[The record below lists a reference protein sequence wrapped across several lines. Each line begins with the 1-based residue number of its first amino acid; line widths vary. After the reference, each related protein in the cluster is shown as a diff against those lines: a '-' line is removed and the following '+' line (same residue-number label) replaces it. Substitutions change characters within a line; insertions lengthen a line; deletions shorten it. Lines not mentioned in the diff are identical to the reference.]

1 MKALRVTLD
10 QWLAFKTVVDQ
21 GSYSRAAEMLNK
33 SQSTVSYSLAKLN
46 EQLAKPVLVLEGR
59 KAVLTAEG
67 KVLYRYAQQIL
78 NAASSAESVANSMA
92 IEFESEVTIAV
103 DVLQQV
109 SALVDAF
116 EIFSEQFP
124 HTRIRVLETS
134 LSGSAEALLEK
145 QADLVIGGVIPTGFN
160 GFPLTTV
167 RMMPVAAPSHPL
179 VKKRENVSE
188 IELQSH
194 RQIVLR
200 DTGTKRE
207 QDSGWLGAQ
216 QRWPVSHFSSS
227 ISLVKTG
234 LAFAFL
240 PDKWINEELKD
251 GSLHLIQLQEKFQRS
266 LPLYLMFADR
276 PNAGPATRALSELIQ
291 TKIRV

>member
-21 GSYSRAAEMLNK
+21 GSYSRAAETLNK
-33 SQSTVSYSLAKLN
+33 SQSTISYSLAKLN
-46 EQLAKPVLVLEGR
+46 EQLPKPVLILEGR

-78 NAASSAESVANSMA
+78 NAAASAESVANSMA

-116 EIFSEQFP
+116 EAFSEQFP

-134 LSGSAEALLEK
+134 LSGTTEALLEK
-145 QADLVIGGVIPTGFN
+145 QADLVIGGEIPTGFN
-160 GFPLTTV
+160 GFPLTTIS
-167 RMMPVAAPSHPL
+167 MLPVAAPSHPL
-179 VKKRENVSE
+179 VQKRENVSE
-188 IELQSH
+188 IELKSH

-207 QDSGWLGAQ
+207 QDAGWLSAQ
-216 QRWPVSHFSSS
+216 QRWTVSHFSSS

-240 PDKWINEELKD
+240 PDKWVKEELKS
-251 GSLHLIQLQEKFQRS
+251 GSLHLIQLQERLQRS
-266 LPLYLMFADR
+266 LPLYLMFADK

>member
-21 GSYSRAAEMLNK
+21 GSYSRAAEILNK

-46 EQLAKPVLVLEGR
+46 AQLPKPVLILEGR

-134 LSGSAEALLEK
+134 LSGTAEALLEK

-167 RMMPVAAPSHPL
+167 RMLPVAAPSHPL

-200 DTGTKRE
+200 DTGTKRK

-216 QRWPVSHFSSS
+216 QRWTVSHFSSS

-240 PDKWINEELKD
+240 PDKWIKEELKD
-251 GSLHLIQLQEKFQRS
+251 GSLHLIQLQERLQRS
-266 LPLYLMFADR
+266 LPLYLMFADK

>member
-10 QWLAFKTVVDQ
+10 QWLAFKTVVDE

-33 SQSTVSYSLAKLN
+33 SQSTISYSLAKLN
-46 EQLAKPVLVLEGR
+46 EQLPKPVFSLEGR
-59 KAVLTAEG
+59 KAMLTSEG
-67 KVLYRYAQQIL
+67 KVLYRYAEQIL
-78 NAASSAESVANSMA
+78 NAAASAESVAHSMA
-92 IEFESEVTIAV
+92 VEFESEVTIAV
-103 DVLQQV
+103 DVLQRV
-109 SALVDAF
+109 GDLVDAF
-116 EIFSEQFP
+116 EVFSELFP

-134 LSGSAEALLEK
+134 LSGTSEALLEK

-160 GFPLTTV
+160 GAPLTTV
-167 RMMPVAAPSHPL
+167 SMLPVAAPSHPL
-179 VKKRENVSE
+179 VKDRENVSE
-188 IELQSH
+188 LELKSH

-216 QRWPVSHFSSS
+216 QRWTVSHFSSS

-240 PDKWINEELKD
+240 PNNWIQQELTN
-251 GSLHLIQLQEKFQRS
+251 GSLHLIPLQESFQRS

-276 PNAGPATRALSELIQ
+276 PNAGPATRALAELIQ
-291 TKIRV
+291 TKISA

>member
-21 GSYSRAAEMLNK
+21 GSYSRAAETLNK
-33 SQSTVSYSLAKLN
+33 SQSTISYSLAKLN
-46 EQLAKPVLVLEGR
+46 EQLPKPVLILEGR

-78 NAASSAESVANSMA
+78 NAAASAESVANSMA

-116 EIFSEQFP
+116 EAFSELFP

-134 LSGSAEALLEK
+134 LSGTTEALLEK
-145 QADLVIGGVIPTGFN
+145 QADLVIGGEIPTGFN
-160 GFPLTTV
+160 GFPLTTIS
-167 RMMPVAAPSHPL
+167 MLPVAAPSHPL
-179 VKKRENVSE
+179 VQKRENVSE
-188 IELQSH
+188 IELKSH

-207 QDSGWLGAQ
+207 QDAGWLSAQ
-216 QRWPVSHFSSS
+216 QRWTVSHFSSS

-240 PDKWINEELKD
+240 PDKWVKEELKS
-251 GSLHLIQLQEKFQRS
+251 GSLHLIQLQERLQRS
-266 LPLYLMFADR
+266 LPLYLMFADK

>member
-21 GSYSRAAEMLNK
+21 GSYSRAAETLNK
-33 SQSTVSYSLAKLN
+33 SQSTISYSLAKLN
-46 EQLAKPVLVLEGR
+46 EQLPKPVLILEGR

-78 NAASSAESVANSMA
+78 NAAASAESVANSMA

-116 EIFSEQFP
+116 EAFSELFP

-134 LSGSAEALLEK
+134 LSGTTEALLEK

-160 GFPLTTV
+160 GFPLTTIS
-167 RMMPVAAPSHPL
+167 MLPVAAPSHPL

-207 QDSGWLGAQ
+207 QDIGWLGAE
-216 QRWPVSHFSSS
+216 QRWTVSHFSSS

-240 PDKWINEELKD
+240 PDKWVKEELES

-266 LPLYLMFADR
+266 LPLYLMFADQ
-276 PNAGPATRALSELIQ
+276 PNAGPATRALGELIQ

>member
-21 GSYSRAAEMLNK
+21 GSYSRAAETLNK
-33 SQSTVSYSLAKLN
+33 SQSTISYSLAKLN
-46 EQLAKPVLVLEGR
+46 EQLPKPVLILEGR

-78 NAASSAESVANSMA
+78 NAAASAESVANSMA

-116 EIFSEQFP
+116 ETFSELFP

-134 LSGSAEALLEK
+134 LSGTTEALLEK

-160 GFPLTTV
+160 GFPLTTIS
-167 RMMPVAAPSHPL
+167 MLPVAAPSHPL
-179 VKKRENVSE
+179 VQKRENVSE
-188 IELQSH
+188 IELKSH

-200 DTGTKRE
+200 DTGTRRE
-207 QDSGWLGAQ
+207 QDAGWLGAQ
-216 QRWPVSHFSSS
+216 QRWTVSHFSSS

-240 PDKWINEELKD
+240 PDKWVKEELKS

-266 LPLYLMFADR
+266 LPLYLMFADQ
-276 PNAGPATRALSELIQ
+276 PNAGPATRALGELIQ

>member
-1 MKALRVTLD
+1 MKAFRVTLD

-33 SQSTVSYSLAKLN
+33 SQSTISYSIAKLN
-46 EQLAKPVLVLEGR
+46 EQLPKPVLSLEGR

-92 IEFESEVTIAV
+92 IGFESEVTIAV

-109 SALVDAF
+109 NALVDAF
-116 EIFSEQFP
+116 EVFSEKFP

-134 LSGSAEALLEK
+134 LSGTTEALLEK
-145 QADLVIGGVIPTGFN
+145 RADLVIGGAIPTGFN
-160 GFPLTTV
+160 GFPLTTIS
-167 RMMPVAAPSHPL
+167 MLPVAAPSHPL
-179 VKKRENVSE
+179 VKKGENVSE
-188 IELQSH
+188 IELKSH

-200 DTGTKRE
+200 DTGIKRE
-207 QDSGWLGAQ
+207 QDAGWLGAQ
-216 QRWPVSHFSSS
+216 QRWTVSHFSSS

-234 LAFAFL
+234 LAFAFV
-240 PDKWINEELKD
+240 PDKWVKEELKS
-251 GSLHLIQLQEKFQRS
+251 GSLHLIQLQEGFQRS
-266 LPLYLMFADR
+266 VPLYLMFADK

>member
-134 LSGSAEALLEK
+134 LSGTAEALLEK

-167 RMMPVAAPSHPL
+167 RMLPVAAPSHPL

-216 QRWPVSHFSSS
+216 QRWTVSHFSSS

>member
-21 GSYSRAAEMLNK
+21 GSYSRAAEILNK

-134 LSGSAEALLEK
+134 LSGTAEALLEK

-167 RMMPVAAPSHPL
+167 RMLPVAAPSHPL

-216 QRWPVSHFSSS
+216 QRWTVSHFSSS

-240 PDKWINEELKD
+240 PDKWIKEELKD
-251 GSLHLIQLQEKFQRS
+251 GSLHLIQLQERLQRS
-266 LPLYLMFADR
+266 LPLYLMFADK

>member
-21 GSYSRAAEMLNK
+21 GSYSRAAETLNK
-33 SQSTVSYSLAKLN
+33 SQSTISYSLAKLN
-46 EQLAKPVLVLEGR
+46 EQLPKPVLILEGR

-78 NAASSAESVANSMA
+78 NAAASAESVANSMA

-116 EIFSEQFP
+116 EAFSELFP

-134 LSGSAEALLEK
+134 LSGTTEALLEK

-160 GFPLTTV
+160 GFPLTTIS
-167 RMMPVAAPSHPL
+167 MLPVAAPSHPL
-179 VKKRENVSE
+179 VQKRENVSE
-188 IELQSH
+188 IELKSH

-200 DTGTKRE
+200 DTGTRRE
-207 QDSGWLGAQ
+207 QDAGWLGAQ
-216 QRWPVSHFSSS
+216 QRWTVSHFSSS

-234 LAFAFL
+234 LAFAFV
-240 PDKWINEELKD
+240 PDKWVKEELKS

-266 LPLYLMFADR
+266 LPLYLMFADQ
-276 PNAGPATRALSELIQ
+276 PNAGPATRALGELIQ

>member
-1 MKALRVTLD
+1 
-10 QWLAFKTVVDQ
+10 
-21 GSYSRAAEMLNK
+21 
-33 SQSTVSYSLAKLN
+33 
-46 EQLAKPVLVLEGR
+46 
-59 KAVLTAEG
+59 
-67 KVLYRYAQQIL
+67 
-78 NAASSAESVANSMA
+78 MA

-116 EIFSEQFP
+116 EAFSELFP

-134 LSGSAEALLEK
+134 LSGTTEALLEK

-160 GFPLTTV
+160 GFPLTTIS
-167 RMMPVAAPSHPL
+167 MLPVAAPSHPL

-207 QDSGWLGAQ
+207 QDIGWLGAE
-216 QRWPVSHFSSS
+216 QRWTVSHFSSS

-240 PDKWINEELKD
+240 PDKWVKEELES
-251 GSLHLIQLQEKFQRS
+251 GSLHLIQLQERFQRS
-266 LPLYLMFADR
+266 LPLYLMFADK

>member
-134 LSGSAEALLEK
+134 LSGGAEALLEK

-167 RMMPVAAPSHPL
+167 RMLPVAAPSHPL

-216 QRWPVSHFSSS
+216 QRWTVSHFSSS

>member
-1 MKALRVTLD
+1 
-10 QWLAFKTVVDQ
+10 
-21 GSYSRAAEMLNK
+21 
-33 SQSTVSYSLAKLN
+33 
-46 EQLAKPVLVLEGR
+46 
-59 KAVLTAEG
+59 VLTAEG

-78 NAASSAESVANSMA
+78 NAAASAESVANSMA

-116 EIFSEQFP
+116 EAFSELFP

-134 LSGSAEALLEK
+134 LSGTTEALLEK

-160 GFPLTTV
+160 GFPLTTIS
-167 RMMPVAAPSHPL
+167 MLPVAAPSHPL
-179 VKKRENVSE
+179 VQKRENVSE
-188 IELQSH
+188 IELKSH

-200 DTGTKRE
+200 DTGTRRE
-207 QDSGWLGAQ
+207 QDAGWLGAQ
-216 QRWPVSHFSSS
+216 QRWTVSHFSSS

-240 PDKWINEELKD
+240 PDKWVKEELKS

-266 LPLYLMFADR
+266 LPLYLMFADQ
-276 PNAGPATRALSELIQ
+276 PNAGPATRALGELIQ

>member
-134 LSGSAEALLEK
+134 LSGTAEALLEK

-216 QRWPVSHFSSS
+216 QRWTVSHFSSS

>member
-21 GSYSRAAEMLNK
+21 GSYSRAAEILNK

-46 EQLAKPVLVLEGR
+46 AQLPKPVLILEGR

-134 LSGSAEALLEK
+134 LSGTAEALLEK

-167 RMMPVAAPSHPL
+167 RMLPVAAPSHPL

-216 QRWPVSHFSSS
+216 QRWTVSHFSSS

-266 LPLYLMFADR
+266 LPLYLMFADK